1 MQKINKIISAKL
13 CKLLSFLHQ
22 AGEELEKVAR
32 KIKDKN
38 IKMSVRSIALETNQ
52 YKHELNS
59 QLESLRI
66 KRIRNIDIMCGVN
79 TAEVLKNNHL
89 NDKTTTD
96 KEIIELCCKSEVN
109 FEKKYRN
116 ILNEYFPYHELRNM
130 LVYQLNGIKC
140 AFMQLKLLR
149 SVRWF

>member
-22 AGEELEKVAR
+22 ASEELEKVAR

-66 KRIRNIDIMCGVN
+66 KRIRNIDIMCGIN

-109 FEKKYRN
+109 FEKEYRN